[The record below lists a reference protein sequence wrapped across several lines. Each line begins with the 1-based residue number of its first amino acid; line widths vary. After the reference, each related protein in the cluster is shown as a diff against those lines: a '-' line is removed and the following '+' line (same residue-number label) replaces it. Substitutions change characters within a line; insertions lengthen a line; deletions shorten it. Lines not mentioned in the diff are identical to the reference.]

1 MANPNIQGTHFNLSA
16 MVKCALI
23 DEQNAAISVINE
35 MTVLTMMESL
45 GFAHLLAP
53 LEL

>member
-1 MANPNIQGTHFNLSA
+1 MADLNIQGAYFNLSA

-23 DEQNAAISVINE
+23 DEQNATISVINE
-35 MTVLTMMESL
+35 MRVLKMMESL
-45 GFAHLLAP
+45 RAANRLAP